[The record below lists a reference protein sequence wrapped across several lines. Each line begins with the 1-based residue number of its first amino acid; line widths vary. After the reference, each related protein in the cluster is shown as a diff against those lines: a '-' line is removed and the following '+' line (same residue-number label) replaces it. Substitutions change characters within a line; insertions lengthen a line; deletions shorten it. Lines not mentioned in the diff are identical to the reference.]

1 MKYQLV
7 ICALIIGASIVAA
20 SWLQRFTLV
29 VNNGAALVLNKS
41 TGEVCA
47 ADRCM
52 KFKVPQDK
60 QKD

>member
-20 SWLQRFTLV
+20 SWLQRFELV
-29 VNNGAALVLNKS
+29 INNRPLVLNKS